1 MPQVPGTVESNP
13 YLRSVDDGK
22 RHDDMVKA
30 SEQIP
35 TVTGGDNPYL
45 TQIQTDKQ
53 RKDTALTAALQPALK
68 TDPDKYAGTLKLSRE
83 SGLPPGAVEMD
94 PASVEQEQRL
104 RRVVEGVSRSPLL
117 QAWYTQDDNAV
128 IGMDDY
134 ENLTGLESAMR
145 TTGDIALSPF
155 RGFDVSV
162 GQGIQGLGR
171 LNDAAARAITA
182 GTRAIGLDPV
192 ADVLETPIPW
202 WANPSQWARS
212 AGEVVEKTGG
222 PPLPEGRQNFA
233 TDVGEG
239 IGSLIGQI
247 VASRVNPTAGV
258 TLMAGQGAEQAG
270 RRAEEKGATQEQT
283 DKAVALGAAITAATE
298 KLGLDL
304 LLERLPPKIQ
314 NRAAQWLVD
323 KAIAGGIEGTE
334 EAVEQLANNLT
345 AQMLYDPNAPIFEG
359 VADNASVGA
368 AVGVIARTLL
378 GVRVRGQEAQKS
390 KAERTSL
397 DGMVAAAA
405 GSKLAQRDPTR
416 FEQLVHQM
424 AQEGATNVYIPAE
437 SAQKLFQSMPPIEA
451 AQALGLPVENYLE
464 AVITGG
470 DLAIPVEVYL
480 SRVAPQFHEQLRDVA
495 RFTPGAMTPA
505 ESEAMEEEARGAA
518 DRFMASV
525 QSTQPGDERVYD
537 DVTGML
543 LGTGRYRRED
553 VEKYAQILQAGFRTL
568 AAREGMDAFDLYSQ
582 YRLRIKSEL
591 PAALQKIDVDTVIDP
606 LIERLRTGDVPKDNR
621 VSLADFLA
629 EGGGVTDAKLTGEI
643 ATLNEND
650 RAVRRGKKRLVRADA
665 ERDLDRAREAAA
677 EAGYL
682 PADSD
687 VNDLLALLDQEMS
700 GSPVYAQGEETT
712 PELQTRQAVEDLEQE
727 LGRHGIDVH
736 KATNAEIKAAL
747 FGENG
752 TEVPDELVRVFD
764 QPAGP
769 ARDVEVTA
777 RTKAGEFRLRDT
789 EAPAGTDFS
798 EFGQVRQVRAFD
810 GDRKIGK
817 LVYAN
822 DGTPPTIEVDEAYRR
837 KGVGTAML
845 KLARQQGGV
854 LGDAQSGI
862 RGRAGE
868 YRTEA
873 GQAFRS
879 QADEGAVTL
888 FQSAADQTETE
899 AFKRWFGD
907 SKVVDENGDPLVVY
921 HGTAD
926 EFDTFDLDLA
936 GSTDEG
942 DYGSGFYFSDKRS
955 VAERYPRGGAAR
967 VISAYI
973 RVENPLILR
982 DMSQLDALAGPE
994 RTWSELFA
1002 NERSQALRNAG
1013 HDGLFVESD
1022 GEWFV
1027 LSPEQIKSAT
1037 ANRGTFDPNDPS
1049 ILNQAD
1055 GTPNTENA
1063 IRRGYIKFGGDRQFT
1078 IGLLEKADATTF
1090 LHETGHF
1097 FLEVLGDLA
1106 ADPNAS
1112 PDIVRDYDALLNWF
1126 GVESREQIGTDQ
1138 HEQFARGFEQY
1149 LGEGKAPSAELAPAF
1164 ARFKA
1169 WVKAIY
1175 RSLRNLNVD
1184 LTDDVRGVFDRLLAT
1199 DEEISQAEAGMDYA
1213 PLFADARAAGW
1224 TDAEFATRLQL
1235 QEQAREESEARLM
1248 ARAMKD
1254 VTREARAWWKER
1266 AEEVRAEVTA
1276 DVQARPVYRA
1286 WAMLANGATPD
1297 GTPIDGAG
1305 EKLSKD
1311 WLLAQY
1317 GQEWLNKNLLR
1328 KRVYQ
1333 ATGGADPDV
1342 VATGVGFESGDAMVR
1357 AIANAQPQA
1366 AVIAAETHAR
1376 MVDEYGDVMTD
1387 GSLPEAAMR
1396 AVHGDRRFKAMEA
1409 DLKAL
1414 ERLAGEPKPTGRNL
1428 RAVAEAIV
1436 GQKRVR
1442 DLQPNS
1448 YLRAERKAAKEAIK
1462 AAGQQKWGEALE
1474 AQRRRLLNAHLFDVA
1489 SKAKDETERLQRYI
1503 KKFEKPAL
1511 RQRLGKIGRLDEVD
1525 ALLSQYDLRTIS
1537 GKKADQDK
1545 ARAELL
1551 GRIEAG
1557 EVIAPVSFTRSLQ
1570 AGIRTNWREL
1580 TVEELRGLRDILS
1593 QTEAAAR
1600 AEYEAYLQGER
1611 VKIDDKADA
1620 IAEST
1625 VAGGKAVMP
1634 VYGDLSPD
1642 ETVKRAG
1649 KQALASWLRP
1659 SALARLLDGGK
1670 DDGAWT
1676 KNVIQPIR
1684 RAVTETLEP
1693 MKRKAQED
1701 LSALYRKHYTTKEMA
1716 QMNQR
1721 QIVPGVN
1728 QALSRW
1734 DLISLALNW
1743 GNVENRKAVLDS
1755 EVTGQRPFTE
1765 AGVQTALQTLDARD
1779 WAFVQEAWDYID
1791 SYWPA
1796 IKETQKRRIGI
1807 APPKVEAN
1815 AFTVTTRDGQQV
1827 ELKGGYYPLKYNSRL
1842 DAKARQHEM
1851 DQAFERMRAGTLS
1864 SAQSKYGHTQER
1876 VGSGKQP
1883 VMLSMTVLHS
1893 HINNVIMDL
1902 ALGDAVNY
1910 VDRVLTRSQV
1920 RQALISTGNLDA
1932 LETWKLWL
1940 KDTATGEIGARTGTE
1955 QVAQFVRLGF
1965 TKSKVGF
1972 NAMTVVLQLTGLAQT
1987 IPVVG
1992 SKHVGQAAL
2001 DMAGR
2006 PRAAIRQVMDDS
2018 AFMRTRYELNT
2029 FNKDIAAVQDALRSG
2044 APVGKGSGFIGG
2056 FINAVRA
2063 VQLPPQMVNWAFFG
2077 IRQTQ
2082 ILVDTTTWLAGYRKA
2097 AGMGKSHAEAVLYAD
2112 GIVENAQTS
2121 GMFSDRAAIERGTF
2135 SETTRQSEFVK
2146 LWTTLGSYMLA
2157 KGNIAF
2163 ESYRRTDFRSPSS
2176 ILGFGSDVL
2185 LLFAAEALLMAAI
2198 KGGWPDDDESWWWW
2212 TTKTVVTQATG
2223 TIPLIREVPG
2233 MAYGG
2238 GNTPIGATAGDIY
2251 RAYQQTSQG
2260 EVDEGLIKAY
2270 TNLIGTATGLPSA
2283 QINRAT
2289 DAFWRETVE
2298 GQDVPAYEYV
2308 TGQRK

>member
-13 YLRSVDDGK
+13 YLRTVADGK
-22 RHDDMVKA
+22 RDDDIAKA
-30 SEQIP
+30 TEQIP
-35 TVTGGDNPYL
+35 TITGGDNPYL
-45 TQIQTDKQ
+45 TQMRADKQ
-53 RKDTALTAALQPALK
+53 RRDTALTAALQPALT

-104 RRVVEGVSRSPLL
+104 RRVVESVSRSPLL

-128 IGMDDY
+128 LGMDDY
-134 ENLTGLESAMR
+134 ETLTGLESVMR
-145 TTGDIALSPF
+145 TTGDVAMSPF

-171 LNDAAARAITA
+171 LNDVAARAITRGA
-182 GTRAIGLDPV
+182 RAVGLDPV

-212 AGEVVEKTGG
+212 AGELVEQSGG
-222 PPLPEGRQNFA
+222 APLPEGRANFA

-258 TLMAGQGAEQAG
+258 TLMAGQGAETQG
-270 RRAEEKGATQEQT
+270 RRAEKAGATQEQA
-283 DKAVALGAAITAATE
+283 DKAVAIGAAITAATE

-359 VADNASVGA
+359 VTDNASVGA

-390 KAERTSL
+390 RAEQTSL

-416 FEQLVHQM
+416 FEELVRSM
-424 AQEGATNVYIPAE
+424 AQQGATNVYIPAE

-480 SRVAPQFHEQLRDVA
+480 SRVAPQFHDQLRDVA

-591 PAALQKIDVDTVIDP
+591 PAALQRIDVDTVVDP
-606 LIERLRTGDVPKDNR
+606 LIERLRTGDVPKDSR
-621 VSLADFLA
+621 VSLADFIA

-712 PELQTRQAVEDLEQE
+712 PELMTRQAVQDLEEE
-727 LGRHGIDVH
+727 LGRRGIDVH

-752 TEVPDELVRVFD
+752 TDVPDELVRVFD
-764 QPAGP
+764 QAGGP
-769 ARDVEVTA
+769 ARDVTVTA
-777 RTKAGEFRLRDT
+777 KTKGGEFTLRDT

-798 EFGQVRQVRAFD
+798 EFGQVRRVQALD
-810 GDRKIGK
+810 GDKVIGT

-854 LGDAQSGI
+854 LGDASTGI

-888 FQSAADQTETE
+888 FQSAPTDQTETP
-899 AFKRWFGD
+899 AFKAWFGD
-907 SKVVDENGDPLVVY
+907 SKVVDANGRPLVVY
-921 HGTAD
+921 HGTD
-926 EFDTFDLDLA
+926 NVFSSFKTRE
-936 GSTDEG
+936 SDEG
-942 DYGSGFYFSDKRS
+942 GAFFTTNREAAEDYGD
-955 VAERYPRGGAAR
+955 R
-967 VISAYI
+967 VVSAYLSI
-973 RVENPLILR
+973 KNPFEVAAETWANGDFLSR
-982 DMSQLDALAGPE
+982 DEAEAAGYDGYLVRDHDIGGGRE
-994 RTWSELFA
+994 ADDIHSSSGDTWIAF
-1002 NERSQALRNAG
+1002 R
-1013 HDGLFVESD
+1013 
-1022 GEWFV
+1022 
-1027 LSPEQIKSAT
+1027 PEQIKSAT

-1055 GTPNTENA
+1055 GTSPENA

-1112 PDIVRDYDALLNWF
+1112 PDIVRDYDALLSWF
-1126 GVESREQIGTDQ
+1126 GVESRDQIGTDQ

-1149 LGEGKAPSAELAPAF
+1149 LGEGKAPTADLAPAF

-1175 RSLRNLNVD
+1175 RSLRNLNVE

-1254 VTREARAWWKER
+1254 VTREAKAWWKER

-1286 WAMLANGATPD
+1286 WSLLANGTEPD

-1357 AIANAQPQA
+1357 AIANAQPQQ

-1462 AAGQQKWGEALE
+1462 ASGQQKWGEALD

-1551 GRIEAG
+1551 GRIESG
-1557 EVIAPVSFTRSLQ
+1557 EVIAPASFTRSLQ

-1611 VKIDDKADA
+1611 VKIDEKADA

-1625 VAGGKAVMP
+1625 VAGGKSVMP
-1634 VYGDLSPD
+1634 IYGDLSPD
-1642 ETVKRAG
+1642 ENVKRAG

-1743 GNVENRKAVLDS
+1743 GNVENRKAVIDS
-1755 EVTGQRPFTE
+1755 EVAGQRPFTD

-1815 AFTVTTRDGQQV
+1815 AFTITTRDGQQV
-1827 ELKGGYYPLKYNSRL
+1827 ELKGGYYPLKYNARL

-1864 SAQSKYGHTQER
+1864 SVQSKYGHTQER

-1920 RQALISTGNLDA
+1920 RQALIETGNLDA

-1955 QVAQFVRLGF
+1955 QAAQFVRLGF

-1992 SKHVGQAAL
+1992 SKHAAQAAL

-2006 PRAAIRQVMDDS
+2006 PRAAIRQVMGES
-2018 AFMRTRYELNT
+2018 SFMRTRYELNT
-2029 FNKDIAAVQDALRSG
+2029 FNKDIAAVQDALRGG

-2097 AGMGKSHAEAVLYAD
+2097 TGMGKPHAEAVLYAD

-2135 SETTRQSEFVK
+2135 SESTRQSEFVK

-2212 TTKTVVTQATG
+2212 TAKTVGTQATG
-2223 TIPLIREVPG
+2223 TIPLIREIPG

>member
-68 TDPDKYAGTLKLSRE
+68 TDPDKYADTLKLSRE

-424 AQEGATNVYIPAE
+424 AQDGATNVYIPAE

-568 AAREGMDAFDLYSQ
+568 ASREGMDAFDLYSQ

-606 LIERLRTGDVPKDNR
+606 LIERLRTGDAPKDNR
-621 VSLADFLA
+621 VSLADFIA

-700 GSPVYAQGEETT
+700 GQPAYAQGEETT
-712 PELQTRQAVEDLEQE
+712 PELMTRQAVHDLEEE
-727 LGRHGIDVH
+727 LSRRSIDVH

-747 FGENG
+747 FGEGG
-752 TEVPDELVRVFD
+752 TDVPDELVRVFD
-764 QPAGP
+764 Q
-769 ARDVEVTA
+769 
-777 RTKAGEFRLRDT
+777 
-789 EAPAGTDFS
+789 
-798 EFGQVRQVRAFD
+798 
-810 GDRKIGK
+810 
-817 LVYAN
+817 
-822 DGTPPTIEVDEAYRR
+822 
-837 KGVGTAML
+837 
-845 KLARQQGGV
+845 
-854 LGDAQSGI
+854 
-862 RGRAGE
+862 
-868 YRTEA
+868 
-873 GQAFRS
+873 
-879 QADEGAVTL
+879 
-888 FQSAADQTETE
+888 AA
-899 AFKRWFGD
+899 
-907 SKVVDENGDPLVVY
+907 Y
-921 HGTAD
+921 HGTHA
-926 EFDTFDLDLA
+926 EAARGIIESGGFKLSKIGTGEGNQSFGWGLYFASQREVAESYREALA
-936 GSTDEG
+936 GSSPADYVVDGKVVFTGGPKSPRDMAVYFKANGGRDWSKHARGLRDQGANEDFVKKFEDESRKLERKRVERREAPKGQVFKVEVPDDGDLLDYDKPLSQQPAKVRVALAKMDPDQFSEEG
-942 DYGSGFYFSDKRS
+942 DDYD
-955 VAERYPRGGAAR
+955 
-967 VISAYI
+967 
-973 RVENPLILR
+973 
-982 DMSQLDALAGPE
+982 
-994 RTWSELFA
+994 A
-1002 NERSQALRNAG
+1002 NERGSVIYQRIVRSPAVMDAVAEADPGRYPGALHQAASEALLAAGIPGLRYADGGSRGSGNPTHNYVIWDENAVSEPQT
-1013 HDGLFVESD
+1013 LY
-1022 GEWFV
+1022 
-1027 LSPEQIKSAT
+1027 
-1037 ANRGTFDPNDPS
+1037 
-1049 ILNQAD
+1049 QAD
-1055 GTPNTENA
+1055 GSPATENA

-1112 PDIVRDYDALLNWF
+1112 PDIVRDYDALLSWF

-1254 VTREARAWWKER
+1254 VTREAKAWWKER

-1286 WAMLANGATPD
+1286 WAMLANGTTPD

-1570 AGIRTNWREL
+1570 AGIRANWREL

-1611 VKIDDKADA
+1611 VKIDEKADA

-1625 VAGGKAVMP
+1625 VAGGKSVMP

-1642 ETVKRAG
+1642 EKVKRAG

-1755 EVTGQRPFTE
+1755 EVAGQRPFTE

-1815 AFTVTTRDGQQV
+1815 AFTITTRDG
-1827 ELKGGYYPLKYNSRL
+1827 
-1842 DAKARQHEM
+1842 
-1851 DQAFERMRAGTLS
+1851 
-1864 SAQSKYGHTQER
+1864 
-1876 VGSGKQP
+1876 
-1883 VMLSMTVLHS
+1883 
-1893 HINNVIMDL
+1893 
-1902 ALGDAVNY
+1902 
-1910 VDRVLTRSQV
+1910 
-1920 RQALISTGNLDA
+1920 
-1932 LETWKLWL
+1932 
-1940 KDTATGEIGARTGTE
+1940 
-1955 QVAQFVRLGF
+1955 
-1965 TKSKVGF
+1965 
-1972 NAMTVVLQLTGLAQT
+1972 
-1987 IPVVG
+1987 
-1992 SKHVGQAAL
+1992 
-2001 DMAGR
+2001 
-2006 PRAAIRQVMDDS
+2006 
-2018 AFMRTRYELNT
+2018 
-2029 FNKDIAAVQDALRSG
+2029 
-2044 APVGKGSGFIGG
+2044 
-2056 FINAVRA
+2056 
-2063 VQLPPQMVNWAFFG
+2063 
-2077 IRQTQ
+2077 
-2082 ILVDTTTWLAGYRKA
+2082 
-2097 AGMGKSHAEAVLYAD
+2097 
-2112 GIVENAQTS
+2112 
-2121 GMFSDRAAIERGTF
+2121 
-2135 SETTRQSEFVK
+2135 
-2146 LWTTLGSYMLA
+2146 
-2157 KGNIAF
+2157 
-2163 ESYRRTDFRSPSS
+2163 
-2176 ILGFGSDVL
+2176 
-2185 LLFAAEALLMAAI
+2185 
-2198 KGGWPDDDESWWWW
+2198 
-2212 TTKTVVTQATG
+2212 
-2223 TIPLIREVPG
+2223 
-2233 MAYGG
+2233 
-2238 GNTPIGATAGDIY
+2238 
-2251 RAYQQTSQG
+2251 
-2260 EVDEGLIKAY
+2260 
-2270 TNLIGTATGLPSA
+2270 
-2283 QINRAT
+2283 
-2289 DAFWRETVE
+2289 
-2298 GQDVPAYEYV
+2298 
-2308 TGQRK
+2308 